1 MGSVVAVKVL
11 ICLNTAWNLFN
22 FRSGLIKALVAHG
35 YEVVAVAPPDEFVN
49 QLSALGC
56 RFVVLP
62 MANGGTNPLHD
73 CLLLWRFWRLLKQER
88 PDVFLG
94 YTVKPNVYG
103 SLAAHWLGIPVINN
117 IAGLGAVFISGGWL
131 VKVVRS
137 LYRMALDR
145 SAKVFFQNPD
155 DRAMFVESGLVRDEV
170 TELLPGSGI
179 DLVRFT
185 PPVSSLQVKLDH
197 PASLG
202 DKDCHGADTTRHDAL
217 IKFRFLLIARMLRDK
232 GVYEYV
238 EAARQLRKRWP
249 HVEFCLLGFL
259 EVQNPA
265 AIARSEMDAWVAEG
279 VVNYLGTSDDVRA
292 QIASAHCIVL
302 PSYRE
307 GTPRSLLEAAA
318 MARPIITTDTV
329 GCREVVD
336 DGINGYLC
344 KVRDAT
350 DLAEK
355 MSQMLQLS
363 CAQRSEMGLRGRAKM
378 EAEFDEQIVID
389 KYLAA
394 VREAVGKT
402 GI

>member
-11 ICLNTAWNLFN
+11 ICLNTAWNLVN
-22 FRSGLIKALVAHG
+22 FRSGLIKAFVAHG
-35 YEVVAVAPPDEFVN
+35 YEVVAVAPPDKYVN
-49 QLSALGC
+49 QLSELGC
-56 RFVVLP
+56 RFVPLP

-73 CLLLWRFWRLLKQER
+73 SLLLWRFWRLFKQEQ

-103 SLAAHWLGIPVINN
+103 SLAAHWQGIPVINN

-131 VKVVRS
+131 VNVVRS
-137 LYRMALDR
+137 LYRMALGR

-155 DRAMFVESGLVRDEV
+155 DRAMFVDSGLVRNEV
-170 TELLPGSGI
+170 TALLPGSGI
-179 DLVRFT
+179 DLMRFA
-185 PPVSSLQVKLDH
+185 PPVLSSQTELGYL
-197 PASLG
+197 ASPT
-202 DKDCHGADTTRHDAL
+202 DKDCHDDS
-217 IKFRFLLIARMLRDK
+217 IQFRFLLVARMLRDK

-238 EAARQLRKRWP
+238 EAARQLRQRWP
-249 HVEFCLLGFL
+249 KVEFCLLGFL
-259 EVQNPA
+259 DVQNPA
-265 AIARSEMDAWVAEG
+265 AIARHEMDDWVAEG
-279 VVNYLGTSDDVRA
+279 VVNYLGTSDDVRT
-292 QIASAHCIVL
+292 QIATADCIVL

-318 MARPIITTDTV
+318 MSRPIITTNTV

-344 KVRDAT
+344 KMRDAS
-350 DLAEK
+350 DLADR

-363 CAQRSEMGLRGRAKM
+363 YAQRSEMGLRGRAKM
-378 EAEFDEQIVID
+378 EAEFDEQIVIG

-394 VREAVGKT
+394 VREAIGNT
-402 GI
+402 SLR